1 MRFLHC
7 GTLPTLA
14 LTPSPRK
21 IKGEDVSTALFS
33 YLPPCCAV
41 ATRPRVLCSTPSCA
55 HPLPTRVLLLL
66 ADVSNPATLT
76 TRELTRQEIQTLQQ
90 TAQRKS
96 ITVSV
101 LAVD

>member
-1 MRFLHC
+1 
-7 GTLPTLA
+7 
-14 LTPSPRK
+14 
-21 IKGEDVSTALFS
+21 
-33 YLPPCCAV
+33 
-41 ATRPRVLCSTPSCA
+41 
-55 HPLPTRVLLLL
+55 VLLLL